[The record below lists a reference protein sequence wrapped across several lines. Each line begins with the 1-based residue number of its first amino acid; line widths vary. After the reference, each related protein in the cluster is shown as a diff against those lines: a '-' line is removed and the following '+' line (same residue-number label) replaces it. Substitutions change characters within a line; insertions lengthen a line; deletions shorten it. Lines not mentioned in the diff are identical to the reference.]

1 MGAAPGRPR
10 FHHQAGERKRAA
22 FLHHRSVAERDMNQS
37 VNRTPFEILARY
49 ERLSLAHA
57 SDTQDKLEA
66 PGLWRGIGFRVGS
79 RLLVSGIDEINE
91 LLAVPA
97 LTSVPGTQPW
107 LLGVANVRGNL
118 VPVVDFAR
126 FLFGERTQHSDRTRL
141 LVVRQGGGNVALLVD
156 EVFGQ
161 RTVDEEQRREAE
173 REEDPRLARFVDHRV
188 GEQQLA
194 MFSMSRLVR
203 APDFRQAAA

>member
-1 MGAAPGRPR
+1 
-10 FHHQAGERKRAA
+10 
-22 FLHHRSVAERDMNQS
+22 MNET

-57 SDTQDKLEA
+57 SAAQDKVEA

-91 LLAVPA
+91 LLAVPV
-97 LTSVPGTQPW
+97 LTPVPGTQPW

-118 VPVVDFAR
+118 VPVVDFGR
-126 FLFGERTQHSDRTRL
+126 FLFGERTQMNDRSRL
-141 LVVRQGGGNVALLVD
+141 LIVRQGGGHVALLVD

-161 RTVDEEQRREAE
+161 RTVDEEQRRTAVPED
-173 REEDPRLARFVDHRV
+173 DPRLARFVDNRV
-188 GEQQLA
+188 GEQNLA
-194 MFSMSRLVR
+194 VFSMNRLVR

>member
-1 MGAAPGRPR
+1 MTDSA
-10 FHHQAGERKRAA
+10 
-22 FLHHRSVAERDMNQS
+22 
-37 VNRTPFEILARY
+37 NRTPFEILARY

-57 SDTQDKLEA
+57 SDVQDEPDA
-66 PGLWRGIGFRVGS
+66 PGLWRGIGFRVGT
-79 RLLVSGIDEINE
+79 RLLVTGIDEINE
-91 LLAVPA
+91 LLAVPV
-97 LTSVPGTQPW
+97 LTPVPGTQPW

-118 VPVVDFAR
+118 VPVIDFAR

-141 LVVRQGGGNVALLVD
+141 LVVRQGGGSVALLVD

-161 RTVDEEQRREAE
+161 RTVDQEQRREAAPE
-173 REEDPRLARFVDHRV
+173 DDPRLTRFVDSRV

-194 MFSMSRLVR
+194 IFSMSRLVR

>member
-1 MGAAPGRPR
+1 MTEAI
-10 FHHQAGERKRAA
+10 
-22 FLHHRSVAERDMNQS
+22 
-37 VNRTPFEILARY
+37 NRTPFEILARY
-49 ERLSLAHA
+49 QRLSLAHA
-57 SDTQDKLEA
+57 SESQDQLDA

-79 RLLVSGIDEINE
+79 RQLVTGIDEITE
-91 LLAVPA
+91 LLAVPT
-97 LTSVPGTQPW
+97 LTPVPGTQPW

-118 VPVVDFAR
+118 VPVIDFAR

-141 LVVRQGGGNVALLVD
+141 LVVRQGSGNVALMVD

-161 RTVDEEQRREAE
+161 RTVDQEQRRDAVAE
-173 REEDPRLARFVDHRV
+173 DDPRLARFVDSRV

-194 MFSMSRLVR
+194 IFSMNRLVR

>member
-1 MGAAPGRPR
+1 M
-10 FHHQAGERKRAA
+10 
-22 FLHHRSVAERDMNQS
+22 SQS
-37 VNRTPFEILARY
+37 ANRTPFEILAHY
-49 ERLSLAHA
+49 ERRSLANA
-57 SDTQDKLEA
+57 SEAQDRLEA

-97 LTSVPGTQPW
+97 LTSVPGTLPW
-107 LLGVANVRGNL
+107 LLGVANIRGNL

-126 FLFGERTQHSDRTRL
+126 FLFGERTQHSERTRL
-141 LVVRQGGGNVALLVD
+141 LVVRQGGGNIALLVD

-173 REEDPRLARFVDHRV
+173 SEDDPRLARFVESRV
-188 GEQQLA
+188 GEQRLA
-194 MFSMSRLVR
+194 IFSMNRLVR

>member
-1 MGAAPGRPR
+1 MTEAI
-10 FHHQAGERKRAA
+10 
-22 FLHHRSVAERDMNQS
+22 
-37 VNRTPFEILARY
+37 NRTPFEILARY
-49 ERLSLAHA
+49 RRLSLAHA
-57 SDTQDKLEA
+57 SESLDQLDA

-79 RLLVSGIDEINE
+79 RQLVTGIDEINE
-91 LLAVPA
+91 LLAVPT
-97 LTSVPGTQPW
+97 LTPVPGTQPW

-118 VPVVDFAR
+118 VPVIDFAR

-141 LVVRQGGGNVALLVD
+141 LVVRQGSGNVALMVD

-161 RTVDEEQRREAE
+161 RTVDQEQRRDAVAE
-173 REEDPRLARFVDHRV
+173 DDPRLARFVDSRV

-194 MFSMSRLVR
+194 IFSMNRLVR

>member
-1 MGAAPGRPR
+1 MTDAI
-10 FHHQAGERKRAA
+10 
-22 FLHHRSVAERDMNQS
+22 
-37 VNRTPFEILARY
+37 NRTPFEILARY

-57 SDTQDKLEA
+57 SESQDKMDA

-79 RLLVSGIDEINE
+79 RLLVTGIDEINE
-91 LLAVPA
+91 LLAVPT

-118 VPVVDFAR
+118 VPVIDFAR
-126 FLFGERTQHSDRTRL
+126 FLFGDRTQHSDRTRL
-141 LVVRQGGGNVALLVD
+141 LVVRQGSGNVALMVD

-161 RTVDEEQRREAE
+161 RTVDQEQRRDAVAE
-173 REEDPRLARFVDHRV
+173 DDPRLARFVDSRV

-194 MFSMSRLVR
+194 IFSMSRLVR